1 MTYQAE
7 VNDSRLT
14 RKTSQK
20 IRVLIVN
27 NQHLHGQLI
36 QISLG
41 SEADIKVV
49 GLAKDGETALKLGKK
64 LHPDIALVNWELP
77 GIDSLKTTQ
86 MLCQSLPSTKVII
99 LTSQEQQKDIEQA
112 FEVGAKGYLQKNIT
126 SQDLASAIRFVE
138 RNYIQ
143 FGEGLFKPTEPE
155 VSQLVKSDYSYE
167 NIGSDQ
173 VQQVASKEIVSLSP
187 NKLASS
193 PEDDWSMTTKDLLD
207 ALPYVWTR
215 GLLYVLLIFT
225 AFILP
230 WSILFKVDETGMAR
244 GKLEPKEKTVQLDA
258 PVAGTV
264 AAIKVKEG
272 DSVKAQQI
280 LLELESEVIRA
291 DLQQLEEKQTGQLNR
306 LTQLELLHNQLSLA
320 LRTQEQQIKAQEL
333 EKQAQVKQARQHL
346 NGLKTLYLTQK
357 AEKLA
362 QIEQF
367 QEAINVRNAAVRL
380 AKVSLLAA
388 RDKTSRYSKA
398 FEDGII
404 PEDRLRDVEQQ
415 ADENQERLA
424 QANAELEQSRFRLK
438 EQQRNYDKLIK
449 QTESEIE
456 QANLRL
462 QEQERSYQSVIHS
475 GKLALL
481 KTEEQLKNL
490 ETQIGD
496 LNSEIAQTKSQI
508 ASLNYQLT
516 QRVVKAPIS
525 GTVFHLPISGA
536 GAVLQSGENIV
547 KIAPQSSPLVLKAYM
562 TPTES
567 GFLRVGM
574 PVKIK
579 YDAYP
584 FQDYG
589 VQTGRVSWIAPD
601 SKITETERGKQ
612 ETFELKIELE
622 QSYIEG
628 KNKRI
633 VLTPGQ
639 TATAEV
645 IIRQRRLIDFVL
657 DPFKKLQEGGLEL

>member
-1 MTYQAE
+1 MPYQAE
-7 VNDSRLT
+7 VNDSCLT

-20 IRVLIVN
+20 IRVLIVD
-27 NQHLHGQLI
+27 NQHLHCQLR

-41 SEADIKVV
+41 SEADIEVV
-49 GLAKDGETALKLGKK
+49 GLAKDGETALKLGKE
-64 LHPDIALVNWELP
+64 LQPDIALVNLELP
-77 GIDSLKTTQ
+77 GMDGLKTIQ
-86 MLCQSLPSTKVII
+86 MLCQSLLTTKLII
-99 LTSQEQQKDIEQA
+99 LTSHQQKEYIERA

-126 SQDLASAIRFVE
+126 SQELASAIRFVE
-138 RNYIQ
+138 RNYIK
-143 FGEGLFKPTEPE
+143 FGESLFKPTESE
-155 VSQLVKSDYSYE
+155 VSKVVNSGSSHE
-167 NIGSDQ
+167 NILSDNIDQ
-173 VQQVASKEIVSLSP
+173 VESKDISLSP
-187 NKLASS
+187 TTLPCL
-193 PEDDWSMTTKDLLD
+193 PEDDWSMTTQDLLD
-207 ALPYVWTR
+207 ALPHVWTR
-215 GLLYVLLIFT
+215 GLFYVLVIFT

-272 DSVKAQQI
+272 DRVKAQQV
-280 LLELESEVIRA
+280 LLELESDVIRA

-306 LTQLELLHNQLSLA
+306 LTQLQLLHNQLSLA
-320 LRTQEQQIKAQEL
+320 LRTQEQQNQAQEL
-333 EKQAQVKQARQHL
+333 EKQAQVQQAIQHL

-357 AEKLA
+357 EEKLA
-362 QIEQF
+362 QLEQF
-367 QEAINVRNAAVRL
+367 KEAINESNAAVRL

-404 PEDRLRDVEQQ
+404 PEDRLKDIQQQ
-415 ADENQERLA
+415 ADENEERLA
-424 QANAELEQSRFRLK
+424 QANSQLEQSRSRLK

-449 QTESEIE
+449 QTESEIQ

-490 ETQIGD
+490 ETQISD
-496 LNSEIAQTKSQI
+496 LNSEIAQTNSQI

-516 QRVVKAPIS
+516 QRVVKAPTS
-525 GTVFHLPISGA
+525 GTVFDLPISGA
-536 GAVLQSGENIV
+536 GAVLQPGDNIV
-547 KIAPQSSPLVLKAYM
+547 EIAPQGSPLVLKAYM

-601 SKITETERGKQ
+601 SKITETERGQQ

-622 QSYIEG
+622 QPYIEG

-633 VLTPGQ
+633 ALTPGQ

>member
-1 MTYQAE
+1 
-7 VNDSRLT
+7 
-14 RKTSQK
+14 
-20 IRVLIVN
+20 
-27 NQHLHGQLI
+27 
-36 QISLG
+36 
-41 SEADIKVV
+41 
-49 GLAKDGETALKLGKK
+49 
-64 LHPDIALVNWELP
+64 
-77 GIDSLKTTQ
+77 
-86 MLCQSLPSTKVII
+86 
-99 LTSQEQQKDIEQA
+99 
-112 FEVGAKGYLQKNIT
+112 
-126 SQDLASAIRFVE
+126 
-138 RNYIQ
+138 
-143 FGEGLFKPTEPE
+143 
-155 VSQLVKSDYSYE
+155 
-167 NIGSDQ
+167 
-173 VQQVASKEIVSLSP
+173 
-187 NKLASS
+187 
-193 PEDDWSMTTKDLLD
+193 
-207 ALPYVWTR
+207 
-215 GLLYVLLIFT
+215 
-225 AFILP
+225 
-230 WSILFKVDETGMAR
+230 MAR

-272 DSVKAQQI
+272 DRVKAQQV
-280 LLELESEVIRA
+280 LLELESDVIRA

-306 LTQLELLHNQLSLA
+306 LTQLQLLNNQLSLA
-320 LRTQEQQIKAQEL
+320 LRTQEQQNEAQEL
-333 EKQAQVKQARQHL
+333 EKQAQVQQAIQHL

-357 AEKLA
+357 EEKLA
-362 QIEQF
+362 QLEQF
-367 QEAINVRNAAVRL
+367 KEAINESNAAVRL

-404 PEDRLRDVEQQ
+404 PEDRLKDIQQQ
-415 ADENQERLA
+415 ADENEERLA
-424 QANAELEQSRFRLK
+424 QANSQLEQSRSRLK

-449 QTESEIE
+449 QTESEIQ

-462 QEQERSYQSVIHS
+462 QEQERSYQSMIHS

-490 ETQIGD
+490 ETQISD
-496 LNSEIAQTKSQI
+496 LNSEIAQTNSQI

-516 QRVVKAPIS
+516 QRVVKAPTS
-525 GTVFHLPISGA
+525 GTVFDLPISGA
-536 GAVLQSGENIV
+536 GAVLQPGDNIV
-547 KIAPQSSPLVLKAYM
+547 EIAPQGSPLVLKAYM

-622 QSYIEG
+622 QPYIEG

-633 VLTPGQ
+633 ALIPGQ